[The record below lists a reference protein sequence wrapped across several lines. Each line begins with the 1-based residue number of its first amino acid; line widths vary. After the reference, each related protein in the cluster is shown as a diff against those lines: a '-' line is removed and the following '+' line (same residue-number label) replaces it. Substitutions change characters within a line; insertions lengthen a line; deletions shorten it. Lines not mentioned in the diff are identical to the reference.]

1 MKTGITIF
9 QAIVAGG
16 ALLLASGFSFQA
28 QAATTLS
35 TANKTTLDSS
45 SDLGTAVAA
54 LIGNAPAADKTEFA
68 KAIVAYL
75 AGKAGMTA
83 SKLQAA
89 VKAAVANVPPGN
101 AAGIAAAAVQAAS
114 SINSANLTALAQAAA
129 RGATQGAPGEAAT
142 ILNTL
147 TTQFAT
153 LATAIQT
160 AISTT
165 NAIQDVGPTQPN
177 PTDNSTST
185 KQG

>member
-54 LIGNAPAADKTEFA
+54 LIGNAPEADKTEFA

-153 LATAIQT
+153 LATEIKK

-165 NAIQDVGPTQPN
+165 NAIQVVPTQPN